1 MVKAERSLNPRRKGR
16 QNRHIIKNKI
26 IIPLIIIL
34 TVISLSL
41 GITLSLGDDGS
52 QNNYKVV
59 KVLVYSGNDTSEN
72 SINQIKKCM
81 DQANSKNLVPGVK
94 FVYDTSKIIN
104 NQTLSGYDVLI
115 MAGSETG
122 FNYINNDDVN
132 VADLKSFVASGK
144 GFMGICAGAYSAAE
158 YTDNWYYGWGLAPN
172 VVNLP
177 YVDVGNVTIQ
187 TTSSGT
193 EIMGG
198 TDRWISHINGPAMY
212 STDYSTVTF
221 ATYADYNSS
230 YKGYAAIIGDHY
242 GEGRI
247 VLSGVHPELSPQQA
261 DVLVNLIMWAYNG
274 SYINDTNGTDTT
286 TYT

>member
-144 GFMGICAGAYSAAE
+144 GFIGICAGAYSAAN
-158 YTDNWYYGWGLAPN
+158 YTAYWDNGWGLAPSII
-172 VVNLP
+172 NLP
-177 YVDVGNVTIQ
+177 FLEKGNVTIQ
-187 TTSSGT
+187 ATSEGT
-193 EIMGG
+193 GIIGKDVRM
-198 TDRWISHINGPAMY
+198 ISHINGPAMNISGY
-212 STDYSTVTF
+212 GAVAF
-221 ATYADYNSS
+221 ATYTDSNSKYN
-230 YKGYAAIIGDHY
+230 GYAAIIGDHY

-261 DVLVNLIMWAYNG
+261 ELLAKLIMWSYNG
-274 SYINDTNGTDTT
+274 SYVKDATSLNTGD
-286 TYT
+286 

>member
-1 MVKAERSLNPRRKGR
+1 MKIKISL
-16 QNRHIIKNKI
+16 
-26 IIPLIIIL
+26 
-34 TVISLSL
+34 VIVLVVSCLSL
-41 GITLSLGDDGS
+41 GVGLVLGEDSDETD
-52 QNNYKVV
+52 YKVV
-59 KVLVYSGNDTSEN
+59 KVLVYSGTDTSDI
-72 SINQIKKCM
+72 SIEQVKKCM
-81 DQANSKNLVPGVK
+81 DQSNLENMTPGVK

-274 SYINDTNGTDTT
+274 SYINDTNSTDTT